1 MSLNKKTNFAVIFPG
16 QGSQYSGMGRFLYDN
31 YQTARET
38 FKLADDTLNFSLSDL
53 CFNGNIKDITKTY
66 NTQPALL
73 TISYI
78 MYQIY
83 IKKRD
88 LRPSLLLGHSL
99 GELTALVCSNA
110 IKFTDGIKIARDRG
124 LYMQECG
131 DKSEGSMLAVLSD
144 DFKLIKKFCSE
155 ISSEKLILEIANYNS
170 NNQIVLSGNI
180 RALDMIKEKLKK
192 ENIHTCIDTSGM
204 VTLTPDI
211 KKLLS
216 LTDLVLLD
224 IKHINSDKCKN
235 LVGLGNEKELAFAR
249 YLSDNNIHMWIRQ
262 VLVPGYTDDEQDSLQ
277 LKDFIDSL
285 NTVDKI
291 EVLPYHD
298 MGRYKWEKLGLKYQ
312 LDGVRVANDDD
323 VIRAKKLLGIT

>member
-131 DKSEGSMLAVLSD
+131 DKSEGSMLVVLSN

-155 ISSEKLILEIANYNS
+155 ISNEKLILEIANYNS
-170 NNQIVLSGNI
+170 NNQIVLSGNN

-192 ENIHTCIDTSGM
+192 ENIKCIRLNVSAAFHSPIMESASSKLRKNLSQYKFSQMSIPVISNISGKPY
-204 VTLTPDI
+204 LSQDDI
-211 KKLLS
+211 IKNLS
-216 LTDLVLLD
+216 LQVTKPVQWVKSISNALKLGANLFVEVGPKSVLKNLNKNICESIETLSLD
-224 IKHINSDKCKN
+224 IEADLCKFN
-235 LVGLGNEKELAFAR
+235 DVFGDTNE
-249 YLSDNNIHMWIRQ
+249 
-262 VLVPGYTDDEQDSLQ
+262 
-277 LKDFIDSL
+277 
-285 NTVDKI
+285 
-291 EVLPYHD
+291 
-298 MGRYKWEKLGLKYQ
+298 
-312 LDGVRVANDDD
+312 
-323 VIRAKKLLGIT
+323 

>member
-192 ENIHTCIDTSGM
+192 ENIKCIRLNVSAAFHSPIM
-204 VTLTPDI
+204 ESASS
-211 KKLLS
+211 KLR
-216 LTDLVLLD
+216 
-224 IKHINSDKCKN
+224 KN
-235 LVGLGNEKELAFAR
+235 LSQYKFSQMSIPVISNISGKP
-249 YLSDNNIHMWIRQ
+249 YLSQ
-262 VLVPGYTDDEQDSLQ
+262 
-277 LKDFIDSL
+277 
-285 NTVDKI
+285 
-291 EVLPYHD
+291 
-298 MGRYKWEKLGLKYQ
+298 
-312 LDGVRVANDDD
+312 DD
-323 VIRAKKLLGIT
+323 VIKNLSLQVTKPVQWVKSISNALKLGANLFVEVGPKSVLKNLNKNICESIETLSLDIEADLSKFNDVFGDTNE

>member
-192 ENIHTCIDTSGM
+192 ENIKCIRLNVSAAFHSPIM
-204 VTLTPDI
+204 ESASS
-211 KKLLS
+211 KLR
-216 LTDLVLLD
+216 
-224 IKHINSDKCKN
+224 KN
-235 LVGLGNEKELAFAR
+235 LSQYKFSQMSIPVISNISGKP
-249 YLSDNNIHMWIRQ
+249 YLSQ
-262 VLVPGYTDDEQDSLQ
+262 
-277 LKDFIDSL
+277 
-285 NTVDKI
+285 
-291 EVLPYHD
+291 
-298 MGRYKWEKLGLKYQ
+298 
-312 LDGVRVANDDD
+312 DD
-323 VIRAKKLLGIT
+323 VIKNLSLQVTKPVQWVKSISNALKLGANLFVEVGPKSVLKN

>member
-1 MSLNKKTNFAVIFPG
+1 MSLNKKTNFAAIFPG
-16 QGSQYSGMGRFLYDN
+16 QGSQYSGMGKFLYDN

-38 FKLADDTLNFSLSDL
+38 FRLADDTLKFSLSDL
-53 CFNGNIKDITKTY
+53 CFNGNIKDLTKTY

-83 IKKRD
+83 IKKLD

-131 DKSEGSMLAVLSD
+131 DKSEGSMLAVLSN

-155 ISSEKLILEIANYNS
+155 ISNEKLILEIANYNS
-170 NNQIVLSGNI
+170 NNQIVLSGNN

-192 ENIHTCIDTSGM
+192 ENIKCIRLNVSAAFHSPIMESASSKLRKNLSQYKFSQMSIPVISNISGKPY
-204 VTLTPDI
+204 LSQDDI
-211 KKLLS
+211 IKNLS
-216 LTDLVLLD
+216 LQVTKPVQWVKSISNALKLGANLFVEVGPKSVLKNLNKNICESIETLSLD
-224 IKHINSDKCKN
+224 IEADLCKFN
-235 LVGLGNEKELAFAR
+235 DVFGDTNE
-249 YLSDNNIHMWIRQ
+249 
-262 VLVPGYTDDEQDSLQ
+262 
-277 LKDFIDSL
+277 
-285 NTVDKI
+285 
-291 EVLPYHD
+291 
-298 MGRYKWEKLGLKYQ
+298 
-312 LDGVRVANDDD
+312 
-323 VIRAKKLLGIT
+323 

>member
-53 CFNGNIKDITKTY
+53 CFNDNIKDITKTY

-192 ENIHTCIDTSGM
+192 ENIKCIRLNVSAAFHSPIM
-204 VTLTPDI
+204 ESASS
-211 KKLLS
+211 KLR
-216 LTDLVLLD
+216 
-224 IKHINSDKCKN
+224 KN
-235 LVGLGNEKELAFAR
+235 LSQYKFSQMSIPVISNISGKP
-249 YLSDNNIHMWIRQ
+249 YLSQ
-262 VLVPGYTDDEQDSLQ
+262 
-277 LKDFIDSL
+277 
-285 NTVDKI
+285 
-291 EVLPYHD
+291 
-298 MGRYKWEKLGLKYQ
+298 
-312 LDGVRVANDDD
+312 DD
-323 VIRAKKLLGIT
+323 VIKNLSLQVTKPVQWVKSISNALKLGANLFVEVGPKSVLKNLNKNICESIETLSLDIEADLCKFNDVFGDTNE

>member
-131 DKSEGSMLAVLSD
+131 DKSEGSMLAVLSN

-155 ISSEKLILEIANYNS
+155 ISNEKLILEIANYNS
-170 NNQIVLSGNI
+170 NNQIVLSGNN

-192 ENIHTCIDTSGM
+192 ENIKCIRLNVSAAFHSPIM
-204 VTLTPDI
+204 ESASS
-211 KKLLS
+211 KLR
-216 LTDLVLLD
+216 
-224 IKHINSDKCKN
+224 KN
-235 LVGLGNEKELAFAR
+235 LSQYKFSQMSIPVISNISGKP
-249 YLSDNNIHMWIRQ
+249 YLSQ
-262 VLVPGYTDDEQDSLQ
+262 
-277 LKDFIDSL
+277 
-285 NTVDKI
+285 
-291 EVLPYHD
+291 
-298 MGRYKWEKLGLKYQ
+298 
-312 LDGVRVANDDD
+312 DD
-323 VIRAKKLLGIT
+323 VIKNLSLQVTKPVQWVKSISNALKLGANLFVEVGPKSVLKNLNKNICESIETLSLDIEADLCKFNDVFGDTNE

>member
-124 LYMQECG
+124 LYIQECG
-131 DKSEGSMLAVLSD
+131 DKSEGSMLAVLSN

-155 ISSEKLILEIANYNS
+155 ISNEKLILEIANYNS
-170 NNQIVLSGNI
+170 NNQIVLSGNN

-192 ENIHTCIDTSGM
+192 ENIKCIRLNVSAAFHSPIMESASSKLRKNLSQYKFSQMSIPVISNISGKPY
-204 VTLTPDI
+204 LSQDDI
-211 KKLLS
+211 IKNLS
-216 LTDLVLLD
+216 LQVTKPVQWVKSISNALKLGANLFVEVGPKSVLKNLNKNICESIETLSLD
-224 IKHINSDKCKN
+224 IEADLCKFN
-235 LVGLGNEKELAFAR
+235 DVFGDTNE
-249 YLSDNNIHMWIRQ
+249 
-262 VLVPGYTDDEQDSLQ
+262 
-277 LKDFIDSL
+277 
-285 NTVDKI
+285 
-291 EVLPYHD
+291 
-298 MGRYKWEKLGLKYQ
+298 
-312 LDGVRVANDDD
+312 
-323 VIRAKKLLGIT
+323 

>member
-131 DKSEGSMLAVLSD
+131 DKSEGSMLAVLSN

-155 ISSEKLILEIANYNS
+155 ISNEKLILEIANYNS
-170 NNQIVLSGNI
+170 NNQIVLSGNN

-192 ENIHTCIDTSGM
+192 ENIKCIRLNVSAAFHSPIMESASSKLRKNLSQYKFSQMSIPVISNISGKPY
-204 VTLTPDI
+204 LSQDDI
-211 KKLLS
+211 IKNLS
-216 LTDLVLLD
+216 LQVTKPVQWVKSISNALKLGANLFVEVGPKSVLKNLNKNICESIETLSLD
-224 IKHINSDKCKN
+224 IEADLCKFN
-235 LVGLGNEKELAFAR
+235 DVFGDTNE
-249 YLSDNNIHMWIRQ
+249 
-262 VLVPGYTDDEQDSLQ
+262 
-277 LKDFIDSL
+277 
-285 NTVDKI
+285 
-291 EVLPYHD
+291 
-298 MGRYKWEKLGLKYQ
+298 
-312 LDGVRVANDDD
+312 
-323 VIRAKKLLGIT
+323 

>member
-192 ENIHTCIDTSGM
+192 ENIKCIRLNVSAAFHSPIMESASSKLRKNLSQYKFSQMSIPVISNISGKPY
-204 VTLTPDI
+204 LSQDDI
-211 KKLLS
+211 IKNLS
-216 LTDLVLLD
+216 LQVTKPVQWVKSISNALKLGANLFVEVGPKSVLKNLNKNICESIETLSLD
-224 IKHINSDKCKN
+224 IEADLCKFN
-235 LVGLGNEKELAFAR
+235 DVFGDTNE
-249 YLSDNNIHMWIRQ
+249 
-262 VLVPGYTDDEQDSLQ
+262 
-277 LKDFIDSL
+277 
-285 NTVDKI
+285 
-291 EVLPYHD
+291 
-298 MGRYKWEKLGLKYQ
+298 
-312 LDGVRVANDDD
+312 
-323 VIRAKKLLGIT
+323 

>member
-170 NNQIVLSGNI
+170 NNQIVLSGNN

-192 ENIHTCIDTSGM
+192 ENIKCIRLNVSAAFHSPIM
-204 VTLTPDI
+204 ESASS
-211 KKLLS
+211 KLR
-216 LTDLVLLD
+216 
-224 IKHINSDKCKN
+224 KN
-235 LVGLGNEKELAFAR
+235 LSQYKFSQMSIPVISNISGKP
-249 YLSDNNIHMWIRQ
+249 YLSQ
-262 VLVPGYTDDEQDSLQ
+262 
-277 LKDFIDSL
+277 
-285 NTVDKI
+285 
-291 EVLPYHD
+291 
-298 MGRYKWEKLGLKYQ
+298 
-312 LDGVRVANDDD
+312 DD
-323 VIRAKKLLGIT
+323 VIKNLSLQVTKPVQWVKSISNALKLGANLFVEVGPKSVLKNLNKNICESIETLSLDIEADLCKFNDVFGDTNE

>member
-1 MSLNKKTNFAVIFPG
+1 VSLNKKTNFAVIFPG

-192 ENIHTCIDTSGM
+192 ENIKCIRLNVSAAFHSPIM
-204 VTLTPDI
+204 ESASS
-211 KKLLS
+211 KLR
-216 LTDLVLLD
+216 
-224 IKHINSDKCKN
+224 KN
-235 LVGLGNEKELAFAR
+235 LSQYKFSQMSIPVISNISGKP
-249 YLSDNNIHMWIRQ
+249 YLSQ
-262 VLVPGYTDDEQDSLQ
+262 
-277 LKDFIDSL
+277 
-285 NTVDKI
+285 
-291 EVLPYHD
+291 
-298 MGRYKWEKLGLKYQ
+298 
-312 LDGVRVANDDD
+312 DD
-323 VIRAKKLLGIT
+323 VIKNLSLQVTKPVQWVKSISNALKLGANLFVEVGPKSVLKNLNKNICESIETLSLDIEADLCKFNDVFGDTNE

>member
-131 DKSEGSMLAVLSD
+131 DKSEGSMLAVLS
-144 DFKLIKKFCSE
+144 E

-192 ENIHTCIDTSGM
+192 ENIKCIRLNVSAAFHSPIM
-204 VTLTPDI
+204 ESASS
-211 KKLLS
+211 KLR
-216 LTDLVLLD
+216 
-224 IKHINSDKCKN
+224 KN
-235 LVGLGNEKELAFAR
+235 LSQYKFSQMSIPVISNISGKP
-249 YLSDNNIHMWIRQ
+249 YLSQ
-262 VLVPGYTDDEQDSLQ
+262 
-277 LKDFIDSL
+277 
-285 NTVDKI
+285 
-291 EVLPYHD
+291 
-298 MGRYKWEKLGLKYQ
+298 
-312 LDGVRVANDDD
+312 DD
-323 VIRAKKLLGIT
+323 VIKNLSLQVTKPVHWVKSISNALKLGANLFVEVGPKSVLKNLNKNICESIETLSLDIEADLCKFNDVFGDTNE

>member
-1 MSLNKKTNFAVIFPG
+1 VSLNKKTNFAVIFPG

-192 ENIHTCIDTSGM
+192 ENIKCIRLNVSAAFHSPIMESASSKLRKNLSQYKFSQMSIPVISNISGKPY
-204 VTLTPDI
+204 LSQDDI
-211 KKLLS
+211 IKNLS
-216 LTDLVLLD
+216 LQVTKPVQWVKSISNALKLGANLFVEVGPKSVLKNLNKNICESIETLSLD
-224 IKHINSDKCKN
+224 IEADLCKFN
-235 LVGLGNEKELAFAR
+235 DVFGDTNE
-249 YLSDNNIHMWIRQ
+249 
-262 VLVPGYTDDEQDSLQ
+262 
-277 LKDFIDSL
+277 
-285 NTVDKI
+285 
-291 EVLPYHD
+291 
-298 MGRYKWEKLGLKYQ
+298 
-312 LDGVRVANDDD
+312 
-323 VIRAKKLLGIT
+323 

>member
-155 ISSEKLILEIANYNS
+155 ISNEKLILEIANYNS
-170 NNQIVLSGNI
+170 NNQIVLSGNN

-192 ENIHTCIDTSGM
+192 ENIKCIRLNVSAAFHSPIM
-204 VTLTPDI
+204 ESASS
-211 KKLLS
+211 KLR
-216 LTDLVLLD
+216 
-224 IKHINSDKCKN
+224 KN
-235 LVGLGNEKELAFAR
+235 LSQYKFSQMSIPVISNISGKP
-249 YLSDNNIHMWIRQ
+249 YLSQ
-262 VLVPGYTDDEQDSLQ
+262 
-277 LKDFIDSL
+277 
-285 NTVDKI
+285 
-291 EVLPYHD
+291 
-298 MGRYKWEKLGLKYQ
+298 
-312 LDGVRVANDDD
+312 DD
-323 VIRAKKLLGIT
+323 VIKNLSLQVTKPVQWVKSISNALKLGANLFVEVGPKSVLKNLNKNICESIETLSLDIEADLCKFNDVFGDTNE

>member
-192 ENIHTCIDTSGM
+192 ENIKCIRLNVSAAFHSPIMESASSKLRKNLSQYKFSQMSIPVISNISGKPY
-204 VTLTPDI
+204 LSQDDAI
-211 KKLLS
+211 KNLS
-216 LTDLVLLD
+216 LQVTKPVQWVKSISNALKLGANLFVEVGPKSVLKNLNKNICESIETLSLD
-224 IKHINSDKCKN
+224 IEADLCKFN
-235 LVGLGNEKELAFAR
+235 DVFGDTNE
-249 YLSDNNIHMWIRQ
+249 
-262 VLVPGYTDDEQDSLQ
+262 
-277 LKDFIDSL
+277 
-285 NTVDKI
+285 
-291 EVLPYHD
+291 
-298 MGRYKWEKLGLKYQ
+298 
-312 LDGVRVANDDD
+312 
-323 VIRAKKLLGIT
+323 

>member
-192 ENIHTCIDTSGM
+192 ENI
-204 VTLTPDI
+204 LWN
-211 KKLLS
+211 LL
-216 LTDLVLLD
+216 LV
-224 IKHINSDKCKN
+224 NC
-235 LVGLGNEKELAFAR
+235 V
-249 YLSDNNIHMWIRQ
+249 
-262 VLVPGYTDDEQDSLQ
+262 
-277 LKDFIDSL
+277 
-285 NTVDKI
+285 KI
-291 EVLPYHD
+291 
-298 MGRYKWEKLGLKYQ
+298 
-312 LDGVRVANDDD
+312 
-323 VIRAKKLLGIT
+323 

>member
-155 ISSEKLILEIANYNS
+155 ISNEKLILEIANYNS
-170 NNQIVLSGNI
+170 NNQIVLSGNN

-192 ENIHTCIDTSGM
+192 ENIKCIRLNVSAAFHSPIMESASSKLRKNLSQYKFSQMSIPVISNISGKPY
-204 VTLTPDI
+204 LSQDDI
-211 KKLLS
+211 IKNLS
-216 LTDLVLLD
+216 LQVTKPVQWVKSISNALKLGANLFVEVGPKSVLKNLNKNICESIETLSLD
-224 IKHINSDKCKN
+224 IEADLCKFN
-235 LVGLGNEKELAFAR
+235 DVFGDTNE
-249 YLSDNNIHMWIRQ
+249 
-262 VLVPGYTDDEQDSLQ
+262 
-277 LKDFIDSL
+277 
-285 NTVDKI
+285 
-291 EVLPYHD
+291 
-298 MGRYKWEKLGLKYQ
+298 
-312 LDGVRVANDDD
+312 
-323 VIRAKKLLGIT
+323 

>member
-1 MSLNKKTNFAVIFPG
+1 
-16 QGSQYSGMGRFLYDN
+16 
-31 YQTARET
+31 
-38 FKLADDTLNFSLSDL
+38 
-53 CFNGNIKDITKTY
+53 
-66 NTQPALL
+66 
-73 TISYI
+73 

-192 ENIHTCIDTSGM
+192 ENIKCIRLNVSAAFHSPIM
-204 VTLTPDI
+204 ESASS
-211 KKLLS
+211 KLR
-216 LTDLVLLD
+216 
-224 IKHINSDKCKN
+224 KN
-235 LVGLGNEKELAFAR
+235 LSQYKFSQMSIPVISNISGKP
-249 YLSDNNIHMWIRQ
+249 YLSQ
-262 VLVPGYTDDEQDSLQ
+262 
-277 LKDFIDSL
+277 
-285 NTVDKI
+285 
-291 EVLPYHD
+291 
-298 MGRYKWEKLGLKYQ
+298 
-312 LDGVRVANDDD
+312 DD
-323 VIRAKKLLGIT
+323 VIKNLSLQVTKPVQWVKSISNALKLGANLFVEVGPKSVLKNLNKNICESIETLSLDIEADLCKFNDVFGDTNE